1 VVYFLKEKKMVK
13 VGILGA
19 GFMGGMHAEVYR
31 NLPNAEL
38 VGVADRDPDKAEK
51 LAGRYGTT
59 AYSTAEDLLDQEK
72 TSVIDICLPTFLHKE
87 YAVKAAREGKHIL
100 CEKPIAL
107 TIEDADE
114 MIDTAEKA
122 KVKFM
127 IGQVI
132 RFWPEYIKLKEIY
145 DSGEL
150 GKLLSITCIRLSPTP
165 DWAWNK
171 WLTDPERSGGALL
184 DLHIHDTDYLLYLL
198 GKPLS
203 LICYTSSHSLPYA
216 HVFTTFTFTDNVIA
230 YAEGGW
236 DMPESFPFT
245 MVYTAL
251 FEKGVV
257 EFNSRAEKTLAIY
270 TLGHKMEHPEI
281 QQELVAAAD
290 TKGNIAQLGG
300 YFSEIKYFVDC
311 VENDREPAQASARAA
326 RDSLEVALAE
336 KESTETGKI
345 IKIAKDI

>member
-1 VVYFLKEKKMVK
+1 
-13 VGILGA
+13 
-19 GFMGGMHAEVYR
+19 MHAEVYR

-38 VGVADRDPDKAEK
+38 VGVADRDLDKAGK
-51 LAGRYGTT
+51 LVDRHRAT
-59 AYSTAEDLLDQEK
+59 AYSSAEDLLDQEK
-72 TSVIDICLPTFLHKE
+72 VDVVDICLPTFLHKE

-107 TIEDADE
+107 TTEDADE

-122 KVKFM
+122 GVKFM

-145 DSGEL
+145 DSGQL
-150 GKLLSITCIRLSPTP
+150 GKLLNITCIRLSPTP
-165 DWAWNK
+165 DWAWDN

-203 LICYTSSHSLPYA
+203 LICYASSHSLPYG
-216 HVFTTFTFTDNVIA
+216 HVFTTFTFADNVIA
-230 YAEGGW
+230 SAEGGW
-236 DMPESFPFT
+236 DMPQTFPFT
-245 MVYTAL
+245 MAYTAL

-270 TLGHKMEHPEI
+270 KSGRKVEYPEV
-281 QQELVAAAD
+281 QQELVPSAN
-290 TKGNIAQLGG
+290 TEGNIAQLGG
-300 YFSEIKYFVDC
+300 YFSEIKYFVDS
-311 VENDREPAQASARAA
+311 VENDQEPAQASARAA
-326 RDSLEVALAE
+326 RYSLEIVLAE
-336 KESTETGKI
+336 KDSAETGKI
-345 IKIAKDI
+345 IKIGKRFNNS